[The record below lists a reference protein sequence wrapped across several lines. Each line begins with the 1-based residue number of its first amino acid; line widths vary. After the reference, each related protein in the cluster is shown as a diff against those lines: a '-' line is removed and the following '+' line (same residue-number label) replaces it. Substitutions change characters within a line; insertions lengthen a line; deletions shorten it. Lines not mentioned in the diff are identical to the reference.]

1 MFKRRKL
8 EVGASDPSTRPG
20 DEKQA
25 PQGYPYADQSDE
37 PHDHVHGLNSGAA
50 TPGLKLQYEPQH
62 AHKDA
67 GGQEQDA
74 IGGVDLHHL
83 VLIDVFNR
91 QGTKNVVPLFACE
104 ENIVAL
110 TEAANQ
116 IGVNLD
122 VVLADLATHCA
133 MFIRQ

>member
-25 PQGYPYADQSDE
+25 PQGDHYADQSDE
-37 PHDHVHGLNSGAA
+37 TRDQIYRLNSDTAA
-50 TPGLKLQYEPQH
+50 PGLKVKHEAQQ

-83 VLIDVFNR
+83 ILIDVFNR
-91 QGTKNVVPLFACE
+91 QGTEKVVALIACE
-104 ENIVAL
+104 KDIVAL
-110 TEAANQ
+110 TNTANQ
-116 IGVNLD
+116 IAIDLD
-122 VVLADLATHCA
+122 IVLAELATHCA
-133 MFIRQ
+133 VLIRR